1 MKILLIHYRYYE
13 VSGPEK
19 YLFNIKNALEELD
32 HEVIPFTLGYH
43 KNKKSK
49 YEKYHP
55 EPIAQEFHLNKAK
68 LSIYDKIQ
76 ILFNSFYNISVYNS
90 LSKLI
95 RTEKPDI
102 AYVLQYTTKLSISPL
117 IALRKNNIPIVHRLS
132 DFNLVCAKN
141 TLFRESSV
149 CTKCLKSD
157 LFSIKH
163 KCVNDSLSQS
173 LSYFLIR
180 KFQNILKFQKLF
192 DLIIAPSYFTIKT
205 VKKVKKF
212 KTTSFLHL
220 PTFYERKFDEIAT
233 VKNFDSSFKK
243 LCYVGR
249 IAEDKGLQLLIEAFQ
264 ILSKKKLK
272 IQLDIYGDDTNEF
285 STQIKNQIK
294 EYNLTNINFKGYV
307 PNREISSVF
316 ESYDY
321 SIIPSLWYDN
331 MPNSFIESCRQK
343 TPVICS
349 RLGSLEELIEDGA
362 TGYFFYP
369 INGQSL
375 SSTILKLY
383 TQTEEEYHKMTE
395 KCYEKILSITNKEAH
410 LETLLSNFEKILNEK
425 TN

>member
-1 MKILLIHYRYYE
+1 MKILLIHYRFYE

-19 YLFNIKNALEELD
+19 YLFNIKNALQELG

-49 YEKYHP
+49 YEIYHP
-55 EPIAQEFHLNKAK
+55 EPIVQEFHLNKAR

-76 ILFNSFYNISVYNS
+76 ILFNGFYNIHVYNS
-90 LSKLI
+90 ISKLI
-95 RTEKPDI
+95 KTEKPDI

-157 LFSIKH
+157 LFSIKY
-163 KCVNDSLSQS
+163 KCVHESYSQS
-173 LSYFLIR
+173 ISYYLIR
-180 KFQNILKFQKLF
+180 KFQNVLNFQKLF
-192 DLIIAPSYFTIKT
+192 DLIIAPSNFTIET
-205 VKKVKKF
+205 VKKAKNF

-220 PTFYERKFDEIAT
+220 PTFSERKFDEIAK
-233 VKNFDSSFKK
+233 VKNFDPFFKK

-249 IAEDKGLQLLIEAFQ
+249 IAEDKGLKLLIEAFQ
-264 ILSKKKLK
+264 ILSKKEVK
-272 IQLDIYGDDTNEF
+272 IQLDIYGDNTNEF
-285 STQIKNQIK
+285 STQIKKQI
-294 EYNLTNINFKGYV
+294 EEQNLININFKGYV
-307 PNREISSVF
+307 PNSKISSVF
-316 ESYDY
+316 NYYDF

-331 MPNSFIESCRQK
+331 MPNSFIESCMQK

-349 RLGSLEELIEDGA
+349 KHGSLEELIEEGI

-375 SSTILKLY
+375 SSAILNLFD
-383 TQTEEEYHKMTE
+383 QTAEEYHIMTE
-395 KCYEKILSITNKEAH
+395 KCYEKILSITDKETH
-410 LETLLSNFEKILNEK
+410 LETLISNFEKILNEK
-425 TN
+425 IN